1 MRIPIWLT
9 LAVAILVIIFGIHR
23 IRLAFRSADAEARAK
38 ERKGLYAMGNRTH
51 LLIGIVYLLLG
62 GALVATTFGWNPF
75 GGLLGP
81 DTAQPTK
88 DTAPTR
94 TQVPIDQL
102 PKPK

>member
-1 MRIPIWLT
+1 MRIPVWLT
-9 LAVAILVIIFGIHR
+9 LAVAILVILFGIHR
-23 IRLAFRSADAEARAK
+23 IRLGFRSADVEARAK

-75 GGLLGP
+75 GNLLGP
-81 DTAQPTK
+81 PTEEPTK
-88 DTAPTR
+88 DTAPTP
-94 TQVPIDQL
+94 TKVPIDQL